1 MPPRPGK
8 AWPSPRSWDMAATL
22 LAGGQA
28 AGSDDLVRSLLVRG
42 AVGQGPGIELLTW
55 LVEADLPDPEEVL
68 ADPEVLRPA
77 RTGRSCVRR
86 TLLGGQR
93 RRRQPDRRSDGN
105 RAGSSSA
112 APPDHALDVA
122 AAAARPLVRCRPAG
136 APVPTE
142 VHLFTDLLHDAGLL
156 D

>member
-1 MPPRPGK
+1 
-8 AWPSPRSWDMAATL
+8 MAATL
-22 LAGGQA
+22 LAA
-28 AGSDDLVRSLLVRG
+28 ARAVGSDDLVRSLLVRG

-68 ADPEVLRPA
+68 ADPESFVLPERGDRAYAALSSVASAVAANPTVE
-77 RTGRSCVRR
+77 RWQQGWVVFGR
-86 TLLGGQR
+86 
-93 RRRQPDRRSDGN
+93 
-105 RAGSSSA
+105 A
-112 APPDHALDVA
+112 ADSALDVA

-136 APVPTE
+136 APVPAE